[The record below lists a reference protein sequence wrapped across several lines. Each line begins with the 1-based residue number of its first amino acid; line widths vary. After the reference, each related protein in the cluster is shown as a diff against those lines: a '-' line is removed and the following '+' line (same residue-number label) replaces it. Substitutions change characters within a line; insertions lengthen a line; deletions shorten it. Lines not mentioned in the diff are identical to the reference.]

1 MLNTLNVAQSGLH
14 TSQTQVENVMNNIAN
29 ENTPGYKKR
38 VVNIVEAEHNDA
50 RITGRGVQVVDV
62 ARITNIYMYDKLN
75 NENSKKSYMNQLSTM
90 LEDIESI
97 FYETED
103 SGVSYDLEK
112 FFNALENLRL
122 SPNDEIYRSNLRDAG
137 KVLVDD
143 LKKIYNDIEDLQKR
157 NLSFLRDH
165 VDETNEIIQDI
176 GKVNQKIIDSVT
188 QPNDLLDSRD
198 NLEKRLSQY
207 LDIKVDRTDK
217 EYSLD
222 AGGLTAVRYNTNVHN
237 IFLKEQNLAQKDVY
251 VDTENNS
258 TLVNKTTWNDSG
270 DSVTVFINK
279 DFSVTA
285 TYGESYDI
293 DGDGNNETI
302 DETNVVRAI
311 VSKINN
317 DPEIS
322 KLVKAWNG
330 QYIIDENGN
339 KQPME
344 PTNQDHYLLIESKF
358 VGEEGQFESK
368 VFVNDDDN
376 LDSDGN
382 QVLYKV
388 QKSDLRSVEATN
400 DIHLEIFNN
409 EVPLK
414 SGKMKAIIENLSTN
428 ETENKFKRYKQM
440 LDNFAKK
447 LADLMDSYI
456 FIGDKA
462 LDRKGEYIY
471 GKEASLLH
479 KDRAKMKTIKLFEGS
494 DVKSLKFNDAKVNE
508 LTQDELDYL
517 TSVRWKDDIDFDGNG
532 GKNSLTSYYH
542 QIRVRV
548 SSDKE
553 NIDYLKENQEAVL
566 NALQLSYDKITKV
579 NKDDEMLNLI
589 KFQRAYEAN
598 AKVIT
603 VVDQMLQTLLNLKR

>member
-38 VVNIVEAEHNDA
+38 VVNVVEAEHNDA

-62 ARITNIYMYDKLN
+62 TRVTNIYMYDKLN

-90 LEDIESI
+90 LEDVESI
-97 FYETED
+97 FNETED

-143 LKKIYNDIEDLQKR
+143 LKKIYDDIEDIESR
-157 NLSFLRDH
+157 NLSFLSDH
-165 VDETNEIIQDI
+165 VAETNGIIEDI
-176 GKVNQKIIDSVT
+176 GKVNQKIIDSIRES
-188 QPNDLLDSRD
+188 NDLLDSRD

-207 LDIKVDRTDK
+207 LDIKIDRTNE
-217 EYSLD
+217 EYALS
-222 AGGLTAVRYNTNVHN
+222 AGGLTAVRYNTNIHN
-237 IFLKEQNLAQKDVY
+237 IELKEKYIAQKDVY
-251 VDTENNS
+251 VDNHNNS
-258 TLVNKTTWNDSG
+258 TLVNKSTWNDSG
-270 DSVTVFINK
+270 DSVTVYINK

-285 TYGESYDI
+285 TYGENYDI
-293 DGDGNNETI
+293 DGDGINETI
-302 DETNVVRAI
+302 DENNVVRAI
-311 VSKINN
+311 VAKINN

-322 KLVKAWNG
+322 KLVTAWNG
-330 QYIIDENGN
+330 QYIIDDNGN
-339 KQPME
+339 KQPMQ
-344 PTNQDHYLLIESKF
+344 PTNEDHYLLIESKTS
-358 VGEEGQFESK
+358 GAIGRFESK
-368 VFVNDDDN
+368 IFVNDDDN
-376 LDSDGN
+376 KDSDGN
-382 QVLYKV
+382 QILYKIT
-388 QKSDLRSVEATN
+388 KNSLRSIEATN
-400 DIHLEIFNN
+400 DIHIEIFG
-409 EVPLK
+409 EEAPLK
-414 SGKMKAIIENLSTN
+414 SGKMKAIIENINTKQ
-428 ETENKFKRYKQM
+428 TENKFKKYKQM
-440 LDNFAKK
+440 LDNFVNK
-447 LADLMDSYI
+447 LTDLMDSYI

-494 DVKSLKFNDAKVNE
+494 DVKSLTFNDAKVNE

-517 TSVRWKDDIDFDGNG
+517 TSVRWKDDIDFDENS

-542 QIRVRV
+542 QIRVRIA
-548 SSDKE
+548 SDKE
-553 NIDYLKENQEAVL
+553 NVDYLKENQESVY
-566 NALQLSYDKITKV
+566 NALQLSYDKLTKV

-598 AKVIT
+598 AKIIT
-603 VVDQMLQTLLNLKR
+603 IVDQMLQTLLNLKR

>member
-38 VVNIVEAEHNDA
+38 VVNVVEAEHNDA

-62 ARITNIYMYDKLN
+62 SRITNIYMYDKLN
-75 NENSKKSYMNQLSTM
+75 NENSKKSYMDQLSTM
-90 LEDIESI
+90 LGDVESI
-97 FYETED
+97 FSETED

-143 LKKIYNDIEDLQKR
+143 LKKVYSDIEDLEKR
-157 NLSFLRDH
+157 NTSFLKDH
-165 VDETNEIIQDI
+165 VNETNGIIEDI
-176 GKVNQKIIDSVT
+176 GIVNQKIIDST
-188 QPNDLLDSRD
+188 KEANDLLDSRD

-207 LDIKVDRTDK
+207 LDIKVDRTDSD
-217 EYSLD
+217 YALD
-222 AGGLTAVRYNTNVHN
+222 AGGLTAVRYNTNIHN
-237 IFLKEQNLAQKDVY
+237 IEFIENYIAQKDVY
-251 VDTENNS
+251 VDSNNNS
-258 TLVNKTTWNDSG
+258 TLVNKSTWNDSG
-270 DSVTVFINK
+270 DSVTVYINK
-279 DFSVTA
+279 DLSVTA

-293 DGDGNNETI
+293 DGDGNDETI
-302 DETNVVRAI
+302 DENNVVRAI
-311 VSKINN
+311 VAKINK

-322 KLVKAWNG
+322 KLVTAWNG
-330 QYIIDENGN
+330 QYTIDNDGN
-339 KQPME
+339 KQPMQ
-344 PTNQDHYLLIESKF
+344 PTNQDHYLLIESKTTGA
-358 VGEEGQFESK
+358 VGQFESK
-368 VFVNDDDN
+368 IFVNDNDN
-376 LDSDGN
+376 KDSNNN

-388 QKSDLRSVEATN
+388 EKNSLRSIEATN
-400 DIHLEIFNN
+400 DIHLEIFDN

-414 SGKMKAIIENLSTN
+414 SGKMKAIIENINTKQ
-428 ETENKFKRYKQM
+428 TENKFKRYKQM
-440 LDNFAKK
+440 LDNFAEK

-462 LDRKGEYIY
+462 LDRKGEYVY

-494 DVKSLKFNDAKVNE
+494 DVRSLRFNDAKVNE

-517 TSVRWKDDIDFDGNG
+517 TAVRWKDDIDFDGNS

-548 SSDKE
+548 SADKE
-553 NIDYLKENQEAVL
+553 NIDYLKQNQEAVF
-566 NALQLSYDKITKV
+566 NALQLSYDKLTKV

-589 KFQRAYEAN
+589 KFQRAYEAS

-603 VVDQMLQTLLNLKR
+603 VVDQMLQTLLDLKR